1 MYIEVQ
7 IDKDRKGKRKLV
19 NLPDRLTIECLV
31 AIVFDGVEVFD
42 DYDYY
47 ALPTGV
53 SLSYGCVIHPYDKL
67 ILFLTKENDNPS
79 KKKDCS
85 KTNS

>member
-19 NLPDRLTIECLV
+19 NLPDRLTIERLV
-31 AIVFDGVEVFD
+31 AIVFDGAEVFD